1 MGGSDFYEK
10 TFASVDSDPQR
21 RVRLETYDEDLG
33 QAGWLQ
39 AAEAREFASWLGAD
53 VTSVLDVACGS
64 GGISALL
71 AKETGAKVV
80 GIDIDPRAIASAR
93 DRDAPGC
100 EFHVS
105 DANEPLP
112 FEDGSFDAVFSN
124 DSAHHLRNRRA
135 TLREWSR
142 VLSDGGRV
150 LYTEGLVLTGPI
162 SNEEVAGR
170 TFMGYFVLTPPGEN
184 ERAIEEAGLTI
195 ERAEDRSDAVTGVA
209 TRMFAARERHRES
222 LVPLEGERL
231 VRGISETSSIWP
243 VDSPRRG
250 ACHGGYSSP
259 GSREAKGR
267 NPVLVESASETWL
280 SGRKQPPAKRLGG

>member
-1 MGGSDFYEK
+1 LDGSDFYEK
-10 TFASVDSDPQR
+10 TYASVDSDPQR
-21 RVRLETYDEDLG
+21 QVRLETYDEDLG

-53 VTSVLDVACGS
+53 MTSVLDVACGS

-80 GIDIDPRAIASAR
+80 GIDNDPRAIASAR

-100 EFHVS
+100 EFHVF

-124 DSAHHLRNRRA
+124 DSVHHLRNRRA

-184 ERAIEEAGLTI
+184 ERAIEEAGLTL
-195 ERAEDRSDAVTGVA
+195 ERAEDRSDAVTAVA
-209 TRMFAARERHRES
+209 TRMFAARERHRET
-222 LVPLEGERL
+222 LVPLEGEETFGAFQNFIDLARRL
-231 VRGISETSSIWP
+231 ASEGPVTVGIPHPEAVKQGPKSC
-243 VDSPRRG
+243 PRRIG
-250 ACHGGYSSP
+250 LGDVAEWPKAAAC
-259 GSREAKGR
+259 
-267 NPVLVESASETWL
+267 
-280 SGRKQPPAKRLGG
+280 

>member
-1 MGGSDFYEK
+1 MRPSEPLLACSTLDGSDFYEK
-10 TFASVDSDPQR
+10 TYASVDTDPQR
-21 RVRLETYDEDLG
+21 QVRLETYDEDLG

-39 AAEAREFASWLGAD
+39 AAEAREFASWLGAG

-80 GIDIDPRAIASAR
+80 GIDNDPRAIASAR

-100 EFHVS
+100 EFHVF

-195 ERAEDRSDAVTGVA
+195 ERAEDRSDAVTAVA
-209 TRMFAARERHRES
+209 TRMFAARERHRET
-222 LVPLEGERL
+222 LVPLEGQETFGAFQNFIDLARRL
-231 VRGISETSSIWP
+231 
-243 VDSPRRG
+243 
-250 ACHGGYSSP
+250 
-259 GSREAKGR
+259 
-267 NPVLVESASETWL
+267 ASEGRL
-280 SGRKQPPAKRLGG
+280 SRWVFVARKP